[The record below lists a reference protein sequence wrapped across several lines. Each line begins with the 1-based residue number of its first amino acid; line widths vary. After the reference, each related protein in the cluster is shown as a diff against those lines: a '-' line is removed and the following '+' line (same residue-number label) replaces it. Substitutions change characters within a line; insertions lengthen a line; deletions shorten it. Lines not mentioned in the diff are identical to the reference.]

1 MPQIFLFPIHRKPH
15 GVGVNGRII
24 RKQGLQFGGHVVV
37 WRNDVKEIL
46 DNAKTEIHFLLID
59 IVRNPRS
66 CHATHSQSPQC
77 KSSVP
82 HTRMVATI
90 VSRDCDDGHPRHEHR
105 HSQRKLLRNLFPDL
119 VALDVF
125 VNFGQNTQ
133 GKNLGQHPRWWIW
146 LRISGAKVLDEI
158 FSRFCQFRVYK
169 LLCLHKLFC
178 IVKACQVGHP
188 KRIACFSAGDI
199 HDSTSYRHL
208 YLLYLVEH
216 QQTKVSVETV
226 HIQGIVK
233 SGTAFEYMGFLWH
246 CQKWI
251 QICTESVIPD
261 VFEVVFDPC
270 FVLDDKS
277 TGTKQ

>member
-37 WRNDVKEIL
+37 WRNDVKKIL

-199 HDSTSYRHL
+199 HDSTSYPTSIFSIWLNINRRRCL
-208 YLLYLVEH
+208 SKRYISKALSKVAPLLNIWVFF
-216 QQTKVSVETV
+216 
-226 HIQGIVK
+226 GIVR
-233 SGTAFEYMGFLWH
+233 SGYKYALN
-246 CQKWI
+246 
-251 QICTESVIPD
+251 
-261 VFEVVFDPC
+261 
-270 FVLDDKS
+270 L
-277 TGTKQ
+277 